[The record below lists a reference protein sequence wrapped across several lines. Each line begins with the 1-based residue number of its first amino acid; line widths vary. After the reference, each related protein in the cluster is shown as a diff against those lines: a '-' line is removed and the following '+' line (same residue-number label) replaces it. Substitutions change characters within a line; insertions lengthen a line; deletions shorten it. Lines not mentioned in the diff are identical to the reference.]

1 MYNISDLQPLEYLQK
16 ETSQWLMQKQTKR
29 IKSQHLIHPNF
40 EWCQKRN
47 PFSKQRKLN
56 LSGPKKANE

>member
-29 IKSQHLIHPNF
+29 IKSQHAF
-40 EWCQKRN
+40 D
-47 PFSKQRKLN
+47 S
-56 LSGPKKANE
+56 PKF